1 MGKRIDIKRDGW
13 KRREDLSPSSFSIS
27 ISLVFEKKKSYI
39 KHIYLPINFFLQF

>member
-27 ISLVFEKKKSYI
+27 ISLVSEKKKI
-39 KHIYLPINFFLQF
+39 IHKTHLFTN